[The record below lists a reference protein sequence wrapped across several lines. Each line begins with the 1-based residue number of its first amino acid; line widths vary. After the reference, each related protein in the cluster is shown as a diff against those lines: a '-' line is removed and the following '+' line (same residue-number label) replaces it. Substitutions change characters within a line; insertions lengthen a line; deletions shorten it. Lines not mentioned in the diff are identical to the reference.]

1 MGTKVSIVVESQ
13 TMRDAEQLLAEVL
26 NLPEPE
32 RADVAARILESLEG
46 SHDAD
51 VDEAWARELER
62 RAAAVDSGEVVTS
75 DWNVLR
81 RRIERDIFGR

>member
-1 MGTKVSIVVESQ
+1 M
-13 TMRDAEQLLAEVL
+13 MRDTEQLLAEVL
-26 NLPEPE
+26 NLPEPD
-32 RADVAARILESLEG
+32 RAEVAARILESFEDAQ
-46 SHDAD
+46 DAD

-81 RRIERDIFGR
+81 WRIERDIFGR

>member
-1 MGTKVSIVVESQ
+1 
-13 TMRDAEQLLAEVL
+13 MRATEQLLAEVL
-26 NLPEPE
+26 DLPEQD
-32 RADVAARILESLEG
+32 RAEVAARILESLDETQEDG
-46 SHDAD
+46 

>member
-1 MGTKVSIVVESQ
+1 
-13 TMRDAEQLLAEVL
+13 MRDTATLLSEVL
-26 NLPEPE
+26 DLPEQD
-32 RADVAARILESLEG
+32 RAEVAARILESLDDTQ
-46 SHDAD
+46 DAD

>member
-1 MGTKVSIVVESQ
+1 
-13 TMRDAEQLLAEVL
+13 MRDTATLLSEVL
-26 NLPEPE
+26 DLPEQD
-32 RADVAARILESLEG
+32 RAEVAARILESLEETQ
-46 SHDAD
+46 DAG

-62 RAAAVDSGEVVTS
+62 RSAAVDSGQVVTS

>member
-1 MGTKVSIVVESQ
+1 
-13 TMRDAEQLLAEVL
+13 MRDTEKLLSQVL
-26 NLPEPE
+26 ELPERD
-32 RADVAARILESLEG
+32 RADMAARILESLEKTA
-46 SHDAD
+46 DPD

-81 RRIERDIFGR
+81 RRIEHDIFGR

>member
-1 MGTKVSIVVESQ
+1 
-13 TMRDAEQLLAEVL
+13 MRDTATLLSEVL
-26 NLPEPE
+26 DLPERD
-32 RADVAARILESLEG
+32 RAEVAARILESLEETQ
-46 SHDAD
+46 DDD

>member
-1 MGTKVSIVVESQ
+1 
-13 TMRDAEQLLAEVL
+13 MRDTATLLSEVL
-26 NLPEPE
+26 DLPEQD
-32 RADVAARILESLEG
+32 RAEVAARILESLDETQDDG
-46 SHDAD
+46 